1 MKLLGHP
8 VVKSIQ
14 VFPRQIRQKMPVNK
28 KSIFDWYVFFFC
40 ASNLL
45 TLGWLCQSIHRV
57 EADLL
62 DLSTGQA
69 HNPESCSEHGEARL
83 HGPGYPFLPT
93 PPPQSDG
100 FRVESNVRD
109 GITGCDRWPALD
121 TCQDNLKNRVHP
133 GWFALG
139 SLFKNTFDMRHI
151 SIILPAHHFCQLK
164 SWIPSQRG
172 QVVW

>member
-1 MKLLGHP
+1 M
-8 VVKSIQ
+8 Q
-14 VFPRQIRQKMPVNK
+14 VFPRQIRQKVPVNK
-28 KSIFDWYVFFFC
+28 KSIFGWYVFC

-62 DLSTGQA
+62 DPSTGQA

-100 FRVESNVRD
+100 FPVESNVRD
-109 GITGCDRWPALD
+109 GINGCDRWPALD
-121 TCQDNLKNRVHP
+121 TCQDNLKIGFTLVVLVWVLYLKIP
-133 GWFALG
+133 LICGTSAL
-139 SLFKNTFDMRHI
+139 SFQRII
-151 SIILPAHHFCQLK
+151 S
-164 SWIPSQRG
+164 
-172 QVVW
+172 VN